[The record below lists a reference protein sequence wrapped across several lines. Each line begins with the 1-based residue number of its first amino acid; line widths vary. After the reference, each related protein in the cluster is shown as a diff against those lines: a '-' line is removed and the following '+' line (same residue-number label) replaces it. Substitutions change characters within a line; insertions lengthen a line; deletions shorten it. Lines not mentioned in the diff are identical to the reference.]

1 MTGTNRSGC
10 IMLSFD
16 KVHFN
21 SLVARLDID
30 DTYLSGSGIEV
41 DPHVTVVYGIDM
53 EKYGSPE
60 DLEFIK
66 TSIEESG
73 ILKRTFHVK
82 SISQFKNE
90 EKDVLKLDFKPSEGL
105 TELRA
110 LNSLFTK
117 HFDVKSDFPDYKPH
131 CTIAYMQKGSAKQFL
146 QKLSNVPG
154 FQIRKSVFSSQ
165 KEEGDDKYITKTL
178 STNRKIIAK
187 DYVKSELF

>member
-1 MTGTNRSGC
+1 
-10 IMLSFD
+10 MLYFD

-30 DTYLSGSGIEV
+30 DTYLIDSGVEK
-41 DPHVTVVYGIDM
+41 DPHVTIVYGIDM

-73 ILKRTFHVK
+73 LMTRSFHANSLSV
-82 SISQFKNE
+82 FKNE
-90 EKDVLKLDFKPSEGL
+90 EKDVLKLDFKNSKAIEK
-105 TELRA
+105 LRS

-131 CTIAYMQKGSAKQFL
+131 ATIAYLVKGMSKQYVQDL
-146 QKLSNVPG
+146 QNVPS
-154 FQIRKSVFSSQ
+154 FNVKKAIFSS
-165 KEEGDDKYITKTL
+165 KKSESDEKYITKTL
-178 STNRKIIAK
+178 ITNRKIIAK
-187 DYVKSELF
+187 DYVKRELF